1 MKIFVRC
8 GTLFT
13 GAEDEPRRGE
23 VLVFDDDGRLAF
35 VGPEAAAPPA
45 RRATG

>member
-1 MKIFVRC
+1 MKSFVRC

-23 VLVFDDDGRLAF
+23 VLVFGEDGRLAF
-35 VGPEAAAPPA
+35 VGPEQAAPP
-45 RRATG
+45 RAAGDR